1 MPNKIMLCYVMLWK
15 HVLTAVL
22 LSRIA
27 LSLVNTLSVLLDSVE
42 SADLSRLLP
51 ATFFEFSTWPPSA
64 SETGSPGTEKKVTS
78 Q

>member
-1 MPNKIMLCYVMLWK
+1 MLCI

-22 LSRIA
+22 LSNIA

-51 ATFFEFSTWPPSA
+51 ATFLESSVWPPSA
-64 SETGSPGTEKKVTS
+64 SETGSPA
-78 Q
+78 

>member
-1 MPNKIMLCYVMLWK
+1 MSCYVMLC

-51 ATFFEFSTWPPSA
+51 ATFLEFSAWPPSA
-64 SETGSPGTEKKVTS
+64 SETGSPVTEKNLTLT
-78 Q
+78 